1 MPKLT
6 YKKDDSYFYKWWKE
20 IYQQQL
26 DLYKKF
32 STPGIVF
39 APLTD
44 KDFEIF
50 VNGNVLTIR
59 GEKRPWEAEQQ
70 ADFHVSE
77 RFFGP
82 FIRSIPLTDAVDPN
96 KITAKF
102 ANGVLQIELQKTQQS
117 KSSSKKVKLAS

>member
-44 KDFEIF
+44 KDFE
-50 VNGNVLTIR
+50 NWRMLR
-59 GEKRPWEAEQQ
+59 AYY
-70 ADFHVSE
+70 
-77 RFFGP
+77 FGLCDGRKKNLSWSTL
-82 FIRSIPLTDAVDPN
+82 ITQYNLISI
-96 KITAKF
+96 
-102 ANGVLQIELQKTQQS
+102 
-117 KSSSKKVKLAS
+117 